1 MSEKIPLYK
10 PLYTLKPISKNIW
23 IADWDIVKMWFF
35 LFKAPFSTRM
45 TIIKLNDGSLWI
57 HSPIAPNKNLLKEID
72 LLGKVR
78 YLVSPNKI
86 HYVHISAWKKIYPDA
101 IAFASPWVEKRAK
114 SQKIEVNFDKN
125 LEEKAPIYWESEI
138 EQIFFKWSRFMQE
151 VDFFHKESRTLIL
164 TDMIENFEVDKMDSC
179 FLKILMKLAWN
190 ADPNGKTPLDFR
202 MTFLWNKKLARE
214 SFEKIIAWKPEKV
227 ILAHWRCYLENAGK
241 ELKRA
246 FSWLY

>member
-1 MSEKIPLYK
+1 
-10 PLYTLKPISKNIW
+10 
-23 IADWDIVKMWFF
+23 
-35 LFKAPFSTRM
+35 
-45 TIIKLNDGSLWI
+45 
-57 HSPIAPNKNLLKEID
+57 
-72 LLGKVR
+72 
-78 YLVSPNKI
+78 
-86 HYVHISAWKKIYPDA
+86 
-101 IAFASPWVEKRAK
+101 
-114 SQKIEVNFDKN
+114 
-125 LEEKAPIYWESEI
+125 
-138 EQIFFKWSRFMQE
+138 MQE

-190 ADPNGKTPLDFR
+190 AYPNGKTPLDFR

-227 ILAHWRCYLENAGK
+227 ILAHWRCYLENAEK